1 MTKITLRQQLEL
13 FKNIDKTSLVKQK
26 QKVTNTLKNK
36 IRNQKTFL
44 AKYEID
50 IALCSRG
57 ELMLVTE
64 ELNTKL
70 LAYLCLI
77 IDLLLQTIY

>member
-44 AKYEID
+44 ANEID

-77 IDLLLQTIY
+77 IDL